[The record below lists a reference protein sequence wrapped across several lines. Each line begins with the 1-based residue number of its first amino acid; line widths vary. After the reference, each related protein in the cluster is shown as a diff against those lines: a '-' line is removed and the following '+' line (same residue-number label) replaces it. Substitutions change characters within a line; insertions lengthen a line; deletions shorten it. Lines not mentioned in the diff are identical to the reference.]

1 MIEKNKKAKKDISII
16 LVGTNCDLEN
26 ERKVTYQGGK
36 DFATKNRMKFIE
48 VSVKNNINVKEAFEI
63 VLEDILNMISNENKD
78 NKQKDK
84 TPLPKNNKNKKCKII

>member
-36 DFATKNRMKFIE
+36 DFSTKNRMKFIE
-48 VSVKNNINVKEAFEI
+48 ISAKNNINVKEAFEI
-63 VLEDILNMISNENKD
+63 LLEDILNKISKF
-78 NKQKDK
+78 KDK
-84 TPLPKNNKNKKCKII
+84 TPSPENNKNKKCNYNH